1 MNEADRYDNKGL
13 IHDRQRLKEL
23 QALSLERKI
32 GITVARIIEWYS
44 HYDGKVYISFSG
56 GKDSTVL
63 LNIARKIYPDIEAVY
78 VDTGL
83 EYPEIK
89 EFVKSFENVRIIRPE
104 RSFRSIVEEYGYPV
118 ISKEVSECV
127 EQAKISLI
135 TGKYT
140 YRLEKLNGTARDKQG
155 RLSLYNIPKYKPLLD
170 VDFDLTARY
179 CSIMKKRP
187 LHKVSKELKPITA
200 QMASES
206 RLRTTKWLQNG
217 CNSFNSTN
225 PISNPMSF
233 WLEQDVLE
241 YIKTF
246 NLPIAK
252 PYGEIVE
259 ADGQKSLI
267 DYKCKLCTTG
277 CERTGCLFCGFGLH
291 REKGKTRFQQLKETH
306 PKLYNYVI
314 SGGEYSSR
322 GKWKPSKS
330 GLGMG
335 HVFDVLNSLYG
346 DDFMRYK

>member
-1 MNEADRYDNKGL
+1 MNEADRYDSKGL

-23 QALSLERKI
+23 QALPLERKI

-89 EFVKSFENVRIIRPE
+89 EFVKSFDNVRIIRPE

-127 EQAKISLI
+127 EQAKKSLI

-155 RLSLYNIPKYKPLLD
+155 KLSLYNIPKYKPLLD
-170 VDFDLTARY
+170 VDFDLTAR
-179 CSIMKKRP
+179 CCAIMKKKP
-187 LHKVSKELKPITA
+187 LHKVRKALKPITA

-217 CNSFNSTN
+217 CNAFNSTN

-246 NLPIAK
+246 NLSIAK

-259 ADGQKSLI
+259 ANGQKSLI

-306 PKLYNYVI
+306 PKLYDYVI
-314 SGGEYSSR
+314 NGGEYSSE

-335 HVFDVLNSLYG
+335 HVFDVLNGLYG
-346 DDFMRYK
+346 NDFMRYK